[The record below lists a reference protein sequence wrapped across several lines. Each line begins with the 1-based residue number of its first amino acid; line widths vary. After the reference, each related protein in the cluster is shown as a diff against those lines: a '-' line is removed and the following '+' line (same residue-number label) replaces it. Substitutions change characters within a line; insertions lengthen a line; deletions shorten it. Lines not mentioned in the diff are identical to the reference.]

1 MPIRA
6 VADGLFADVGSGTP
20 TVLALHGWG
29 RNRSDWDGVL
39 ASDDRVAV
47 DLPGFGAS
55 PPPPGVWGAHEYARA
70 LAPVLELFASPPV
83 VVGHSFGGRVAVCL
97 AASGAEVGGLVLA
110 GVPLIRRT
118 DGGRRSPAGYRAIR
132 WAHGRGL
139 VGDERLEAARR
150 RYGSSDYRA
159 AAGVMRDVL
168 VRVVNES
175 YEREL
180 AEVSAPTRLVWGA
193 DDTAAPVATAEAAL
207 DILRSSGVD
216 ADLTVIPDVG
226 HDVHLVRPEAIAAA
240 IEALR

>member
-6 VADGLFADVGSGTP
+6 VADGIFADVGSGAP

-29 RNRSDWDGVL
+29 RNRPDWDGVL
-39 ASDDRVAV
+39 DPDDRVAV

-55 PPPPGVWGAHEYARA
+55 PPPPAAWGAHEYAAA
-70 LAPVLELFASPPV
+70 LAPVLEVFDAPPV

-97 AASGAEVGGLVLA
+97 AASGAEVAGLVLA

-118 DGGRRSPAGYRAIR
+118 GSGGRSPAGYRAIR

-139 VGDERLEAARR
+139 VDDERLEAAKR
-150 RYGSSDYRA
+150 RYGSADYRA

-180 AEVSAPTRLVWGA
+180 AGIAVPTRLVWGA
-193 DDTAAPVATAEAAL
+193 DDTAAPLAAAEEAL
-207 DILRSSGVD
+207 GILRSSGVD
-216 ADLTVIPDVG
+216 ADLTVVADVG
-226 HDVHLVRPEAIAAA
+226 HDVHRARPEAVAAA
-240 IEALR
+240 VEALR